1 MNIGARS
8 KMMRQTSSV
17 LLQAIKMMNS
27 TLVDV
32 QHNRKMKNLTT
43 CYIKDGGCTKQATN
57 LSRRSVVS

>member
-1 MNIGARS
+1 
-8 KMMRQTSSV
+8 
-17 LLQAIKMMNS
+17 MNS